1 MTTSFSVQI
10 EDTYVCQLHRATA
23 YFGLFEL
30 LEPKEG
36 QTLVVSGAAG
46 AVGSIVGQLGKI
58 KGCNVVGEVA
68 CNTLC
73 IYVSMH
79 VWYTAVGYVC
89 FICNGHRICWQ

>member
-1 MTTSFSVQI
+1 MCKLPI
-10 EDTYVCQLHRATA
+10 IAHYHRATA

-58 KGCNVVGEVA
+58 KGCHVVGEVA
-68 CNTLC
+68 YNTLC
-73 IYVSMH
+73 IYVNMYACMVHCSR
-79 VWYTAVGYVC
+79 VYV
-89 FICNGHRICWQ
+89 FHL